1 MTWFTQQFRRTAYT
15 FDMAH
20 RTYEPLIDLDPQR
33 DLGTDYILIATGV
46 GAALIALV
54 YLLLT

>member
-1 MTWFTQQFRRTAYT
+1 MTR
-15 FDMAH
+15 

-33 DLGTDYILIATGV
+33 DLGTDYILIAAGV
-46 GAALIALV
+46 GAALAALA

>member
-1 MTWFTQQFRRTAYT
+1 
-15 FDMAH
+15 MAR

-33 DLGTDYILIATGV
+33 DIGTDYILIAAGV

>member
-1 MTWFTQQFRRTAYT
+1 
-15 FDMAH
+15 MAR

-33 DLGTDYILIATGV
+33 DIGTDYILIAAGV
-46 GAALIALV
+46 GAALAALL